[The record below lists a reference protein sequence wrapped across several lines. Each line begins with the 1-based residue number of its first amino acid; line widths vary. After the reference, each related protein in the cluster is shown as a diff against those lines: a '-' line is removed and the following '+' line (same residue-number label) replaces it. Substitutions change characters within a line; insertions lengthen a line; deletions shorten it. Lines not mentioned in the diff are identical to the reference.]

1 MNVIRPN
8 LLPVWASERRA
19 SFVRRRGWAVTVL
32 SAASLLLIGA
42 ALAPRR
48 TIDLDELA
56 RERDRMRKSIE
67 TLTVAIS
74 DQKQRQSVLNQQI
87 ELSRQA
93 STRLGWS
100 SLIVE
105 VWRATQ
111 TDTLL
116 DVFAVSPVETGSESS
131 IIYEVRLEGTQRTG
145 SVDDFALRLQSSD
158 LFSSVR
164 VLSTQR
170 SENAGDGH
178 AQRFTIRCTIESRVG
193 GGEK

>member
-1 MNVIRPN
+1 MSVIRPN

-19 SFVRRRGWAVTVL
+19 SFVRRRAWAVAVL
-32 SAASLLLIGA
+32 SGVSLLLIGA

-48 TIDLDELA
+48 EIDLDELA
-56 RERDRMRKSIE
+56 RERDRMRRSVE

-74 DQKQRQSVLNQQI
+74 DQKQRQGVLNQQI

-100 SLIVE
+100 ALIVE
-105 VWRATQ
+105 VLRATQ
-111 TDTLL
+111 ADTLL
-116 DVFAVSPVETGSESS
+116 DVFAVSQVETGSESS
-131 IIYEVRLEGTQRTG
+131 VVYEVRLEGTQRTG
-145 SVDDFALRLQSSD
+145 SVDDFALRLQSSP

-170 SENAGDGH
+170 LEGAGD
-178 AQRFTIRCTIESRVG
+178 AYSQRFTLRCTIESSVG
-193 GGEK
+193 GKDK